1 VPISLQTSFAQM
13 DAHPLTPAILDLV
26 RQYESLRLAGS
37 MSPAVREMLRQ
48 PGRDFT
54 IMRRNDSV
62 DFVPVERFSGAGGDR
77 SLRVFTGAVDDGGIA
92 VIWHAQR
99 DGHLLV
105 PLPAERLVLS
115 GFDGPS
121 PPIRSEDGMARVP
134 VGPARTVLSSPD
146 IPVAELR
153 AALGRAVFCARPPEQ
168 LFVRADQFVR
178 LVGEIAPG
186 SRLGIEDPDA
196 LGDVLVVT
204 GRPTIS
210 PVRDWYAEYR
220 VEIPREGHWSVWGRV
235 RYPSGGDQSFGF
247 VVPGEQVTLAY
258 GDGQILGN
266 CGVDSERWHW
276 TGRGSGLTDTAP
288 GQPLTRKLPAG
299 PFTFRIY
306 AREGPGAAENNPRL
320 DLLCL
325 TEEPL
330 PPTDEDACKALE
342 RSSDCP

>member
-1 VPISLQTSFAQM
+1 
-13 DAHPLTPAILDLV
+13 
-26 RQYESLRLAGS
+26 
-37 MSPAVREMLRQ
+37 MLRQ
-48 PGRDFT
+48 PGRDFA
-54 IMRRNDSV
+54 IMRRSDRV
-62 DFVPVERFSGAGGDR
+62 DFVPVERLSEVSGDR
-77 SLRVFTGAVDDGGIA
+77 HLRVVTGAVDGGGMA

-121 PPIRSEDGMARVP
+121 LPIRAEDGMARVP

-153 AALGRAVFCARPPEQ
+153 AALVNAAFYARPPER
-168 LFVRADQFVR
+168 LFVRADQFTG
-178 LVGEIAPG
+178 LVGEMAPG
-186 SRLGIEDPDA
+186 STLGIQDPDA
-196 LGDVLVVT
+196 FGDVLVVT

-210 PVRDWYAEYR
+210 PVRDWYAEYT
-220 VEIPREGHWSVWGRV
+220 VEIPREGRWSIWGRV
-235 RYPSGGDQSFGF
+235 RYPSGGDQSFGL
-247 VVPGEQVTLAY
+247 VVPGEEVTLGF
-258 GDGQILGN
+258 GDGQVLGN
-266 CGVDSERWHW
+266 CGVGSERWHW

-306 AREGPGAAENNPRL
+306 ASEGPGAAQNNPRL

-330 PPTDEDACKALE
+330 PPTDEDARQALG